1 MKVEKI
7 SLNSYGNMPRSK
19 DSGGTKLYANRALN
33 TNFTG
38 GIPQADLVKD
48 IQQLMPKTIKATN
61 RLADSMGEI
70 QNIIINAVGTG
81 LVAPIFIKY
90 NPLSKTDE
98 DTRTYS
104 AWRQPLSAVLAIA
117 TQASMVAPFNNL
129 INWMANTG
137 KLPDPYNKTNFQ
149 DDKYIAKIIKK
160 TQPNLSKEQL
170 GVAVKKEQERQYK
183 ELLENL
189 RNQNTIFIKQH
200 KMPSKPMDEA
210 SYKNL
215 LLETVDSMI
224 KEDNKKLENCGTTK
238 QKRAIRSEFFR
249 KHNDYA
255 KQVMSGIQKDTEK
268 YATLDEYRNYLSGKI
283 KSLKSEQA
291 DQELISMIKEIQ
303 DRAQI
308 KPHDENAEKALIKE
322 VQNKITKMLKQ
333 VNTYSNILSE
343 EDVMKHVD
351 ESIQTSKSALENS
364 ISTLN
369 DIKTKLNTAESISI
383 KEIEK
388 RIAQKLKEGN
398 ITDECSIKTSFAT
411 KVIEKYK
418 SNIEGSLK
426 GYKQFTGLVISLAVL
441 PVSCYL
447 LNWIYPSFMDALFP
461 NLSNKKHDNEA
472 SALVAKAPKKEE
484 V

>member
-7 SLNSYGNMPRSK
+7 SLNSYGNIPQSK
-19 DSGGTKLYANRALN
+19 GSGGTKLYRNRALT

-38 GIPQADLVKD
+38 GIAQGDLVKD
-48 IQQLMPKTIKATN
+48 IQKLMPRTIKATN

-149 DDKYIAKIIKK
+149 DDKYLAKIIKK
-160 TQPNLSKEQL
+160 TNPNLSKEQL
-170 GVAVKKEQERQYK
+170 SIAVKNEQAKQYK

-189 RNQNTIFIKQH
+189 RNKNAIYIKQH
-200 KMPSKPMDEA
+200 KAPAKQMDEA
-210 SYKNL
+210 LYKNL
-215 LLETVDSMI
+215 LIETVDSMI

-238 QKRAIRSEFFR
+238 HKRAIRSEFFR
-249 KHNDYA
+249 KHNDNA
-255 KQVMSGIQKDTEK
+255 KQVLTNIKNDTKDFTKIE
-268 YATLDEYRNYLSGKI
+268 EYKNYLSSKV
-283 KSLKSEQA
+283 KSLKAEQA
-291 DQELISMIKEIQ
+291 DNEIITMVKEVR
-303 DRAQI
+303 DRAKI
-308 KPHDENAEKALIKE
+308 KPQDENAEKALISE
-322 VQNKITKMLKQ
+322 VKNKITKMMKQ

-351 ESIQTSKSALENS
+351 ESIQTSKTALEKS

-369 DIKTKLNTAESISI
+369 EIKTQLNTPDSISI
-383 KEIEK
+383 KDIEK
-388 RIAQKLKEGN
+388 QIAQKLKESN
-398 ITDECSIKTSFAT
+398 ITDECSIKTSFAK

-418 SNIEGSLK
+418 SNIEGTLK

-447 LNWIYPSFMDALFP
+447 LNWIYPQFMDALFP

>member
-7 SLNSYGNMPRSK
+7 SLNSYGNIPQSK
-19 DSGGTKLYANRALN
+19 GSGGTKLYRNRALA

-38 GIPQADLVKD
+38 GIAQGDLVKD
-48 IQQLMPKTIKATN
+48 IQKLMPRTIKATN

-149 DDKYIAKIIKK
+149 DDKYLAKIIKK
-160 TQPNLSKEQL
+160 TNPTLSKEQL
-170 GVAVKKEQERQYK
+170 SIAVKNEQEKQYK

-189 RNQNTIFIKQH
+189 RNKNAIYIKQH
-200 KMPSKPMDEA
+200 KAPAKQMDEA
-210 SYKNL
+210 LYKNL
-215 LLETVDSMI
+215 LIETVDSMI

-238 QKRAIRSEFFR
+238 HKRAIRSEFFR
-249 KHNDYA
+249 KHNDNA
-255 KQVMSGIQKDTEK
+255 KQVLTDIKNDTKDFTKIE
-268 YATLDEYRNYLSGKI
+268 EYKNYLSSKV
-283 KSLKSEQA
+283 KSLKAEQA
-291 DQELISMIKEIQ
+291 DNEIITMVKEVR
-303 DRAQI
+303 DRAKI
-308 KPHDENAEKALIKE
+308 KPQDENAEKALISE
-322 VQNKITKMLKQ
+322 VKNKITKMMKQ

-351 ESIQTSKSALENS
+351 ESIQTSKTALEKS

-369 DIKTKLNTAESISI
+369 EIKTQLNTPDSISI
-383 KEIEK
+383 KDIEK
-388 RIAQKLKEGN
+388 QIAQKLKESN
-398 ITDECSIKTSFAT
+398 ITDECSIKTSFAK

-447 LNWIYPSFMDALFP
+447 LNWIYPQFMDALFP

>member
-7 SLNSYGNMPRSK
+7 SLNSYGNIPQSK
-19 DSGGTKLYANRALN
+19 GSGGTKLYKNSALA

-38 GIPQADLVKD
+38 GIAQGDLVKD
-48 IQQLMPKTIKATN
+48 IQKLMPRTIKATN

-149 DDKYIAKIIKK
+149 DDKYLAKIIKK
-160 TQPNLSKEQL
+160 TNPNLSKEQL
-170 GVAVKKEQERQYK
+170 SIAVKNEQEKQYK

-189 RNQNTIFIKQH
+189 RNKNAIYIKQH
-200 KMPSKPMDEA
+200 KAPAKQMDEA
-210 SYKNL
+210 LYKNL
-215 LLETVDSMI
+215 LIETVDSMI

-238 QKRAIRSEFFR
+238 HKRAIRSEFFR
-249 KHNDYA
+249 KHNDNA
-255 KQVMSGIQKDTEK
+255 KQVLTNIKNDTKDFTKIE
-268 YATLDEYRNYLSGKI
+268 EYKNYLSSKV
-283 KSLKSEQA
+283 KSLKAEQA
-291 DQELISMIKEIQ
+291 DNEIITMVKEVR
-303 DRAQI
+303 DRAKI
-308 KPHDENAEKALIKE
+308 KPQDENAEKALISE
-322 VQNKITKMLKQ
+322 VKNKITKMMKQ

-351 ESIQTSKSALENS
+351 ESIQTSKTALEKS

-369 DIKTKLNTAESISI
+369 EIKTQLNTPDSISI
-383 KEIEK
+383 KDIEK
-388 RIAQKLKEGN
+388 QIAQKLKESN
-398 ITDECSIKTSFAT
+398 ITDECSIKTSFAK

-447 LNWIYPSFMDALFP
+447 LNWIYPQFMDALFP